1 MATTPSATP
10 PSTPTIHCPV
20 NYNNLNDESW
30 CDIQYKSGCS
40 STGSISHL
48 HHTVNAEILEKLLQE
63 AQREIMSPTHAKS
76 YPAKNS
82 DIILMPEP
90 SLVSSQVE
98 SLSDSTHQLDTSTPM
113 LVTFDSSVKS
123 SSINVPTSPINKI
136 DKDISKTF
144 TLIRSPCLKCFS
156 HKEQIERLLAKQQ
169 DTEIQLNSLR
179 KEYEDKCLSKTPDFM
194 SRSNTSSI
202 SSSSLNEDQHMKKSQ
217 SSATLVSMVNT
228 NSNAPGLTDLSSFG
242 YASGIYNYN
251 SCNANLNA
259 ESADWMKYWQSR
271 PQTQPP
277 KEWNF
282 VHPNSANSKLKS
294 LQNIETPAATDNDE
308 SKGIIAKYM
317 NADNISKILFTHMA
331 SFIVGA
337 TLMFIVLK
345 RQLGLRSSI
354 YMK

>member
-20 NYNNLNDESW
+20 NYGHINDESW

-48 HHTVNAEILEKLLQE
+48 HHTVNAEILEKLLHE
-63 AQREIMSPTHAKS
+63 AQKEIMSPTHAKS
-76 YPAKNS
+76 YPTKN
-82 DIILMPEP
+82 DIFLMPEP
-90 SLVSSQVE
+90 SSVSSQVE

-144 TLIRSPCLKCFS
+144 TLIKSPCLKCFS
-156 HKEQIERLLAKQQ
+156 HKEQIERLLEKQQ
-169 DTEIQLNSLR
+169 ETETQLSLLR

-194 SRSNTSSI
+194 SRSNASSI
-202 SSSSLNEDQHMKKSQ
+202 SSSSLNEDQDMKKSQ

-228 NSNAPGLTDLSSFG
+228 HTNAPGFTELSSFG

-251 SCNANLNA
+251 SCNTNLNA

-282 VHPNSANSKLKS
+282 VHPNSANSKFKNI
-294 LQNIETPAATDNDE
+294 QNNETPSTDKVE
-308 SKGIIAKYM
+308 SKGIIAKYI
-317 NADNISKILFTHMA
+317 NADSISKILFTHMA

-345 RQLGLRSSI
+345 RQISLRSSI